1 MIGSWVS
8 GSCCQLAASHW
19 RLRCH
24 WLLEPVMLIA
34 LISRSPSNAATA
46 GSSKD
51 GDESPYRKMVVNL
64 LPRHISLFSSPMT
77 WGLARSD
84 NHAPLHLASQQTH
97 DRSTTRTTLL
107 ARQREGFCLETQRV
121 GVLRHPRCSSL
132 LLAAP
137 RCSSL
142 LLAAP
147 HITFVMLYGG
157 THSHNMR
164 IARRCA

>member
-1 MIGSWVS
+1 MVGSWVS

-107 ARQREGFCLETQRV
+107 TPLYSHHSTRTPTRRLLFGNAASWGSPSSSL
-121 GVLRHPRCSSL
+121 LLAAPRCSSL

-142 LLAAP
+142 LL
-147 HITFVMLYGG
+147 I
-157 THSHNMR
+157 
-164 IARRCA
+164 